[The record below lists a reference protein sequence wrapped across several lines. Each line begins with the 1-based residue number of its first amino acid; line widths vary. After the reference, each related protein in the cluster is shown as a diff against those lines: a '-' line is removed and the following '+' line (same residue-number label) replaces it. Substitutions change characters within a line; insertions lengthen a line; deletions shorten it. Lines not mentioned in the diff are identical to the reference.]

1 MTKIEYNDND
11 KNDKEEAAAK
21 AAAEAPLRRF
31 NLPIT
36 FIANKRQIEKH
47 MLTDLELAET
57 DTTKSLY
64 EYVFMPTDI
73 FSKRTIPLWNKYYT
87 SDKIFIKETQ
97 RLLKTIRFADNA
109 DTDNKDTDNKDTDIN
124 NKAADI
130 WEEMKKETGFKEKY
144 HYIDWT
150 YLEHYNNNAQ
160 FLQLMS
166 FYNMTSPILTLM
178 LPIFF
183 LILPFFIL
191 KLQGIPVTMTKYIE
205 ILQHIFKNHPIGQ
218 LLNIANAE
226 WDKLGYLAVSLVFYI
241 LQIYQNMMSCV
252 RFYHNMKKIHDQL
265 FTMRDY
271 LKKTLDR
278 IEILRVACMNLTT
291 YQPFMVEME
300 YYEETL
306 KEMFKEFNSITP
318 NTISLKKIMQI
329 GHVMKCFYQ
338 LYQNDKYQQALEYS
352 FGLNGYMGNIQGLQ
366 KNISLKNIALCKLN
380 KKKTAFKGAYFPTLV
395 NEQPV
400 KNNYALNKHMLIT
413 GPNAAGKTTM
423 LKTTIFNILL
433 SQQVGGGFYDSAH
446 LYPYD
451 IIHCYINIPDT
462 SARDSLFQSE
472 ARRCKHI
479 LTAITEHDVKTRH
492 FCVFDELYSGTNP
505 YEAIGSAY
513 AFLKYLNKHKNVRF
527 ILTTH
532 FLDLC
537 KRLDKEKE
545 TIQNYNMQIKI
556 DDNKQSNDKQSN
568 DKHKQSNDK
577 QSNANT
583 NFIYTYKLQEG
594 ISEIKGGIKVLS
606 DLHYPP
612 EIIEETLHI
621 IKELII

>member
-11 KNDKEEAAAK
+11 KNDKDDKNDKHDKNDKEE

-87 SDKIFIKETQ
+87 SDKTFIKETQ
-97 RLLKTIRFADNA
+97 RLLKTIRFADNGHN
-109 DTDNKDTDNKDTDIN
+109 DNKDTDMSNKEIN
-124 NKAADI
+124 NKVADI

-191 KLQGIPVTMTKYIE
+191 KLQGIPVTMSKYIE

-278 IEILRVACMNLTT
+278 IEILRAACMNLTT

-306 KEMFKEFNSITP
+306 REMFKEFNSITP

-395 NEQPV
+395 NDQPV

-433 SQQVGGGFYDSAH
+433 SQQVGGGFYDSAQ

-479 LTAITEHDVKTRH
+479 LTAITEHDAKTRH

-556 DDNKQSNDKQSN
+556 DTKTINNKDSINN
-568 DKHKQSNDK
+568 T
-577 QSNANT
+577 NT

>member
-11 KNDKEEAAAK
+11 KNDKDKDDDANNHVKESAAT
-21 AAAEAPLRRF
+21 PLRRF

-87 SDKIFIKETQ
+87 SDKTFIKETQ
-97 RLLKTIRFADNA
+97 RLLKTIRFADNGHNDNA
-109 DTDNKDTDNKDTDIN
+109 DNADIN
-124 NKAADI
+124 NKVADI

-144 HYIDWT
+144 HYIDWI

-205 ILQHIFKNHPIGQ
+205 ILQNIFKNHPIGQ
-218 LLNIANAE
+218 LLNIGNAE

-252 RFYHNMKKIHDQL
+252 RFYHNMKKIHEQL

-271 LKKTLDR
+271 LKKTLDQ
-278 IEILRVACMNLTT
+278 IETLRAACMNLTT
-291 YQPFMVEME
+291 YQLFMVEME
-300 YYEETL
+300 HYEETL

-318 NTISLKKIMQI
+318 NTLSLKKIMQI

-400 KNNYALNKHMLIT
+400 KNNYDLNKHMLIT

-433 SQQVGGGFYDSAH
+433 SQQVGGGFYDSAKLH
-446 LYPYD
+446 PYD

-479 LTAITEHDVKTRH
+479 LTDITEHEAKIRH

-537 KRLDKEKE
+537 KRLDKEE

-556 DDNKQSNDKQSN
+556 DNKQINTNKQSNT
-568 DKHKQSNDK
+568 
-577 QSNANT
+577 NT

-606 DLHYPP
+606 DLHYPL